1 MQTVIPDLYASTPEA
16 LSFAPS
22 IHVRAFVLRRGQ
34 GNFLIYSAPTVVD
47 DASAIEGLGGIA
59 RHYLNHWHEV
69 SIGGA
74 DRIADTFRAPLF
86 CHENDRQEASK
97 TAEVAGTFSV
107 RHMAGDDLEA
117 IPIPGHTPGA
127 TAYLW
132 ASGGHRCLFTGDSLY
147 LRDGEWVAAVLDS
160 SDRDAYL
167 ESLELIRDLDFDVL
181 VPWAATAGR
190 PFHAVTDKA
199 DARRRIDAIL
209 DRVRRGEDH

>member
-1 MQTVIPDLYASTPEA
+1 MQTVIPDLYASAPA
-16 LSFAPS
+16 SLSFAPS
-22 IHVRAFVLRRGQ
+22 IRVRAFVLRRGQ
-34 GNFLIYSAPTVVD
+34 GNLLVYSTPAVVD
-47 DASAIEGLGGIA
+47 DAPAIEQLGGIA

-74 DRIADTFRAPLF
+74 DRIADAFGAPLF
-86 CHENDRQEASK
+86 CHEDDRQEASK
-97 TAEVAGTFSV
+97 SAEVAGTFSL

-132 ASGGHRCLFTGDSLY
+132 DSGRHRCLFTGDSLY
-147 LRDGEWVAAVLDS
+147 LREGEWVAAVLES
-160 SDRDAYL
+160 SDRDAYV
-167 ESLELIRDLDFDVL
+167 ESLERIKDLDFDVL
-181 VPWAATAGR
+181 VPWAATAGQ

-199 DARRRIDAIL
+199 DVGRRIDAIL